1 MVITFGTAL
10 FAGGKSRR
18 MGRDKALLA
27 LDGTIFLDRIAAE
40 LGGFEERLLSVDRE
54 ERYENLPWR
63 HVSDRVAG
71 CGPLGGLCAVLSE
84 CRSDAL
90 LVVTCDMPL
99 YEARL
104 GQWLCSKLEEPWDA
118 VVPKTQDGIHPMC
131 AVYRKRC
138 LPVLEGQL
146 SAGDFRLRKAL
157 DSLVVRYVDAE
168 ELGDLLCNVN
178 TPEEYQTLL
187 DRVRRSTKQ

>member
-1 MVITFGTAL
+1 MHVTIFGAAL
-10 FAGGKSRR
+10 FAGGTSRR
-18 MGRDKALLA
+18 MGRDKALLP
-27 LDGTIFLDRIAAE
+27 LEGTLFLDRIAEE
-40 LGGFEERLLSVDRE
+40 LNCFEERLLSVDRA
-54 ERYENLPWR
+54 ERYEELPWQ
-63 HVSDRVAG
+63 HVVDRKTG

-104 GQWLCSKLEEPWDA
+104 GQWLCQQLEEPWDA
-118 VVPKTQDGIHPMC
+118 VVPKTRDGVHPMC

-138 LPVLEGQL
+138 LPVLERQL
-146 SAGDFRLRKAL
+146 QDGDFRLRKAL
-157 DSLVVRYVDAE
+157 DALSVRYVDAE
-168 ELGDLLCNVN
+168 ELSELLCNVN

-187 DRVRRSTKQ
+187 GRTQR